1 MMSTLVQVAGEA
13 VSLEFCGIC
22 KDLYTEWKNRPNQQ
36 CDSDSEGAGACLIMC
51 TSPTVLPALRL
62 EHVQSKS
69 SAQRLSE
76 GKKLPTVKIDETARQ
91 NFNKRVGISKK
102 VMAEVHQGGTS
113 NSQRWCFIGLR
124 KVTASRTAALVASEL
139 VKLAQAVAARIALW
153 AGTARVAAATAAM
166 MGATLAVTILV
177 LVVGLV
183 LGVRRAK
190 AKMEVGIV

>member
-1 MMSTLVQVAGEA
+1 MS
-13 VSLEFCGIC
+13 I
-22 KDLYTEWKNRPNQQ
+22 
-36 CDSDSEGAGACLIMC
+36 
-51 TSPTVLPALRL
+51 SPDVLPAHQL

-139 VKLAQAVAARIALW
+139 VKLAQAVAARITLW
-153 AGTARVAAATAAM
+153 AAAAR
-166 MGATLAVTILV
+166 AVLRSLDCEKFFITFVLVMSLLV
-177 LVVGLV
+177 LKYLIVTTSNLIHTTCSLV
-183 LGVRRAK
+183 FTIYASTPNQPHTY
-190 AKMEVGIV
+190 I

>member
-76 GKKLPTVKIDETARQ
+76 GKKLPTLKIQSRQ
-91 NFNKRVGISKK
+91 ISKAEANKRVGISKK
-102 VMAEVHQGGTS
+102 VMAGVNQRRIS
-113 NSQRWCFIGLR
+113 NQSKTLLHWLTKDNSLKNSSTYGIRWCWG
-124 KVTASRTAALVASEL
+124 
-139 VKLAQAVAARIALW
+139 
-153 AGTARVAAATAAM
+153 
-166 MGATLAVTILV
+166 
-177 LVVGLV
+177 
-183 LGVRRAK
+183 
-190 AKMEVGIV
+190 